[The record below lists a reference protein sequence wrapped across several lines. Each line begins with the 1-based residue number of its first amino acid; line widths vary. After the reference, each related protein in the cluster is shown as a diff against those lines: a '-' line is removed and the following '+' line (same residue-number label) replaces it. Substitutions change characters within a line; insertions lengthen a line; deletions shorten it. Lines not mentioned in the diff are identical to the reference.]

1 MIEKKS
7 CSSVLLHFEYY
18 KERAKAQLT
27 LVFSVLTTLY
37 NSSSVKEFLLLHIFI
52 ACVAINSFLPSILT
66 ICPCCLV
73 RLFRRISHTIQ
84 KYHVLVLWFKH
95 LRGTRVLW
103 PVFAVV
109 FCYTRFHVNLLS
121 SCFLWKKNP
130 VVQLLHDELLKSLF
144 LSYFLRCSLLEPERI
159 KFQQYFVCW
168 NQPYCQLPK

>member
-18 KERAKAQLT
+18 KERAKAHLT
-27 LVFSVLTTLY
+27 LVFSVLTMLY

-73 RLFRRISHTIQ
+73 RLFRRINHIIE
-84 KYHVLVLWFKH
+84 KYHVIVLWFKH
-95 LRGTRVLW
+95 LRGTRFLW

-121 SCFLWKKNP
+121 SCFLWKKKSSCP
-130 VVQLLHDELLKSLF
+130 AFAWWIVEIIVSFLFLKVFLTGGRTHQISAIFCLLKPT
-144 LSYFLRCSLLEPERI
+144 LLPAS
-159 KFQQYFVCW
+159 
-168 NQPYCQLPK
+168 